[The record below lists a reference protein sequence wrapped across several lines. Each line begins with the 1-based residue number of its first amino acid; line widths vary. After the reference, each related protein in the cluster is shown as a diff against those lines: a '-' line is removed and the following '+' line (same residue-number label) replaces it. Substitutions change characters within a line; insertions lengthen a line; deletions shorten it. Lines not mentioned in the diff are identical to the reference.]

1 LNGPYLHSWSREQPR
16 WADEFVFSPLLAS
29 HAYSDRNFRSQPA
42 VSMMNELE
50 RELAEL
56 MIRELNLEDIQIADV
71 SPDMVLYGE
80 GFGLDSI
87 DILEIALLISK
98 KYGFELRSDNP
109 DNKRIFATLGALA
122 AYVAEHRVR

>member
-1 LNGPYLHSWSREQPR
+1 MRC
-16 WADEFVFSPLLAS
+16 LLA
-29 HAYSDRNFRSQPA
+29 
-42 VSMMNELE
+42 SMMNELE
-50 RELAEL
+50 QELATL
-56 MIRELNLEDIQIADV
+56 IVGELNLEDVRLDEVSADT
-71 SPDMVLYGE
+71 PLYGD

-109 DNKRIFATLGALA
+109 DNEKIFATLGALA

>member
-1 LNGPYLHSWSREQPR
+1 MTGQ
-16 WADEFVFSPLLAS
+16 LAPP
-29 HAYSDRNFRSQPA
+29 RSQWV

-50 RELAEL
+50 KELAEL
-56 MIRELNLEDIQIADV
+56 MIRELNLEEVRIADV
-71 SPDMVLYGE
+71 SAETVLYGE

-109 DNKRIFATLGALA
+109 DNKRIFATPGALA
-122 AYVAEHRVR
+122 SYVAEHRVR

>member
-1 LNGPYLHSWSREQPR
+1 
-16 WADEFVFSPLLAS
+16 
-29 HAYSDRNFRSQPA
+29 
-42 VSMMNELE
+42 MMNELE
-50 RELAEL
+50 NELAGL
-56 MIRELNLEDIQIADV
+56 IIGELNLEDIQITDV
-71 SPDMVLYGE
+71 CGDTVLYGE

-109 DNKRIFATLGALA
+109 DNTKIFSTLGSLA

>member
-1 LNGPYLHSWSREQPR
+1 
-16 WADEFVFSPLLAS
+16 
-29 HAYSDRNFRSQPA
+29 
-42 VSMMNELE
+42 MMNELE
-50 RELAEL
+50 QELATL
-56 MIRELNLEDIQIADV
+56 IVGELNLEDVRLDEVSADT
-71 SPDMVLYGE
+71 PLYGD

-109 DNKRIFATLGALA
+109 DNEKIFATLGALA